1 MNMSGPLVEL
11 IAALGEIRFTLS
23 DSYEAS
29 DQERKEQIIAVID
42 YAMRPYDES
51 DLDACL
57 AFAKNPLLKKEER
70 MKQQLGE

>member
-42 YAMRPYDES
+42 YAMRPYSDS
-51 DLDACL
+51 DLDAYL
-57 AFAKNPLLKKEER
+57 EFLENKLLEKD
-70 MKQQLGE
+70 Q